1 MYCIE
6 ISAEISTEFYEDS
19 REPRKGV
26 GDCSFRKHE
35 LIVKESLSGMVILM
49 YFLLCTTA
57 LKFYFSF
64 SFKLFISCINKKI
77 LQWAKILLQFQVVE
91 FISNYKVKYYK
102 I

>member
-26 GDCSFRKHE
+26 GGCTFRKHE
-35 LIVKESLSGMVILM
+35 LIVKENLSGMVILM
-49 YFLLCTTA
+49 YFLLCITA

-64 SFKLFISCINKKI
+64 SFKLFISCKKI
-77 LQWAKILLQFQVVE
+77 LQWAKILLQLQVVE
-91 FISNYKVKYYK
+91 FINNYKVKYYK